1 MDSNTLLSQ
10 LLSSGESWSRGIKV
24 LKKIIKTLKLLN
36 PICLHE
42 WERDESLP
50 IITECKKCHK
60 QMFGNTVIKHG
71 DWITKR

>member
-1 MDSNTLLSQ
+1 M
-10 LLSSGESWSRGIKV
+10 